1 MTLRTLSAFTLLLL
15 VAPVAFAAGPQSLP
29 DWASPSASAA
39 PALPADNFGPGPPPP
54 PPPPP
59 PVPIDGGLSLLAL
72 AGAGYA
78 TKKLRAR
85 RAR

>member
-1 MTLRTLSAFTLLLL
+1 MTLRTLAALSLLF
-15 VAPVAFAAGPQSLP
+15 VAPAAFAAGPQSLP
-29 DWASPSASAA
+29 DWAAPSTTAA
-39 PALPADNFGPGPPPP
+39 PAPTAEMTPGPPPP

-59 PVPIDGGLSLLAL
+59 PVPLDGGLSLLAL